1 MYGHISAWES
11 SGESQQAYMAA
22 HGLSKSVFGY
32 WLRKYRQEQRYKSGC
47 FVAVTAS
54 AETAVS
60 MPDGFVR
67 LRIADGTE
75 LIIQEA
81 VSAAYLRELLGW

>member
-32 WLRKYRQEQRYKSGC
+32 WLRKYRLDQQYKSGA
-47 FVAVTAS
+47 FVAVGAS

-60 MPDGFVR
+60 MPGGFAR
-67 LRIADGTE
+67 LRLCDGTE
-75 LIIQEA
+75 LIIHEA